1 MKMTAHMKD
10 VLLMIKSR
18 PHMASF
24 KGPKMN
30 LLAANPIFHTEYQ
43 IPGQHAK
50 ELNWLIRVL
59 ILMFSSYHTMPSISG
74 IVTQEPT
81 KLMAR
86 AVRTTAE
93 SFNPGVISKYKP
105 VSSLVLMDT
114 FIVRMVCKWS
124 LKLKNYYKTQYK
136 HLLTGH
142 REGF

>member
-1 MKMTAHMKD
+1 MKMTAHMKA
-10 VLLMIKSR
+10 VLTMIKSR

-24 KGPKMN
+24 KGPKIN

-59 ILMFSSYHTMPSISG
+59 VLMFSSYHTIPNMRG
-74 IVTQEPT
+74 IVTQIP
-81 KLMAR
+81 MALI
-86 AVRTTAE
+86 AKSVRTTAE
-93 SFNPGVISKYKP
+93 SLNPGVISKYKP
-105 VSSLVLMDT
+105 MSSLVSLDT